1 MFQFDQ
7 DYLRVSKPITTDGLN
22 LALDKEG
29 KRRMKIVHMPLSAE
43 PYLKRRNDKLPDN
56 LKLVIER
63 VQAKPLQAPA
73 NPNTEIETLKALL
86 AQSEAEKEKLIKE
99 RSQKS
104 EAQKEPVEIKEV
116 VIEDEPPVKA
126 KKVKDE
132 KDK

>member
-56 LKLVIER
+56 LKLLIEK
-63 VQAKPLQAPA
+63 VQAKPFQAPE
-73 NPNTEIETLKALL
+73 NPNAEIETLKALL
-86 AQSEAEKEKLIKE
+86 TQSEAEKEKLLQE
-99 RSQKS
+99 RENQK
-104 EAQKEPVEIKEV
+104 I
-116 VIEDEPPVKA
+116 